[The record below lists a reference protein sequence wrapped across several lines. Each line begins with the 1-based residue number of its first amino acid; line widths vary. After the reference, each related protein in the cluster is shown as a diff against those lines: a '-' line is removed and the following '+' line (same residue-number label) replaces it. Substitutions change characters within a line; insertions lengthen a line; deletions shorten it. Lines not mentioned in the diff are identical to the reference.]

1 MIGAKQGNTM
11 EDFEEIWVSVEALR
25 TTVAA
30 GYVKPNR
37 EEQATLTLGAEIDRL
52 GAELNALDK
61 ALRCEGWTLEARV
74 ERANALAVDG
84 TLLAWML
91 AHPETC
97 AEVLLDAAAG
107 EGEVRALL
115 EQRRAGLAASGETL

>member
-11 EDFEEIWVSVEALR
+11 EDFEGIWVSVEALR

-74 ERANALAVDG
+74 ERANALA
-84 TLLAWML
+84 
-91 AHPETC
+91 
-97 AEVLLDAAAG
+97 AAG
-107 EGEVRALL
+107 EGETRALL

>member
-1 MIGAKQGNTM
+1 M

-30 GYVKPNR
+30 GCVKPNR

-115 EQRRAGLAASGETL
+115 EQRRAGLAASGGTL